1 MMYGDRAEIIAIIVL
16 IALLVVIG
24 AVIFEALTK

>member
-16 IALLVVIG
+16 IALLAIIG
-24 AVIFEALTK
+24 CIIFEALR

>member
-1 MMYGDRAEIIAIIVL
+1 MMYGERSEIIAIIVL
-16 IALLVVIG
+16 IALLAIIG